1 MWHGG
6 LILFPIDFLCM
17 DLALSNEDKCN
28 KGIDIPSLLVFVII
42 VVLYVFVFVPLFFLF
57 LVEGGVDS
65 YVYLPELQL
74 VAINQKLLTCARL
87 GLKFL
92 KIKAKDF
99 RPRYQVIQEGNF
111 FFSLKKSI
119 FWISQFLIFMD

>member
-1 MWHGG
+1 MWHGS

-17 DLALSNEDKCN
+17 DLALSNEGKCN

-42 VVLYVFVFVPLFFLF
+42 VVLYIFVFVLFFLF
-57 LVEGGVDS
+57 LVEGEVDS
-65 YVYLPELQL
+65 YVYLPELHL
-74 VAINQKLLTCARL
+74 VAINQKLLACARL
-87 GLKFL
+87 ELKFL

-111 FFSLKKSI
+111 FSP
-119 FWISQFLIFMD
+119 